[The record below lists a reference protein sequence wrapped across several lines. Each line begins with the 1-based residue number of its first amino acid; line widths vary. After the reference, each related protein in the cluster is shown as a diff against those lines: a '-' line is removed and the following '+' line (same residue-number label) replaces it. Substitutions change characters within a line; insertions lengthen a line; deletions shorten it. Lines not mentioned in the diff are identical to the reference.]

1 MILLL
6 GDQVFA
12 MSHTPSYRLSAFPLL
27 LVMRRSSL
35 TVLAGLALLVV
46 AMMAVPAFV
55 RLLADWYWFSA
66 LGLTGVFLKTL
77 GTQVGLGLAIG
88 AVAFAFF
95 FANLR
100 VAQRGM
106 VPDPVVVSISSGMP
120 KLDVTRTLRRLAW
133 PIALVLAFPPAASA
147 ASGWRVLLEF
157 VHRTPFAESD
167 PVFGRDV
174 SFYFFTLPAVSA
186 LLAMVLA
193 LLTVALLMVL
203 VLYFLR
209 RDIVVVRRRI
219 TIEPSAELHLAA
231 LVALLFAGIGAN
243 IYVVSIPSLVYS
255 TTGPL
260 VGASYADL
268 AVRVPLLHASWVTA
282 VAGAVL
288 VLMGARQRRLAR
300 NVGVAA
306 LLLFV
311 VGGLGG
317 TVVPAAT
324 QRLVVLPNEL
334 AREAPQLRYHI
345 DATRRAWGL
354 DDVTVRDLSGEATL
368 TLEDVTRNSGTIK
381 NVRLWDREP
390 LLQTFGQL
398 QEIRT
403 YYDFVE
409 VDDDRYWIDGEYRQV
424 LLSPRELNSAA
435 LPARTF
441 INERLTFTHG
451 MGLTLSPANQVTQQ
465 GLPVLLVKDLP
476 PASTGTLRVTRPGIY
491 YGELSSDYVFVNTR
505 QREFDYPTGDDNAFT
520 TYTGTGGVPVG
531 SFLRRAVLSA
541 RFGSLK
547 IMLSQDITSESRVL
561 YHRDVR
567 ERAAKA
573 LPFLAWD
580 GDPYIV
586 VTDDGRLQWILD
598 AYTAS
603 DRYPYAQPLSDGTNY
618 MRNAVKVVIDAYDGS
633 VRPYLAEPDDPI
645 IRTYERIFPGVF
657 LPLDSMP
664 TDLRAHLRYPEDL
677 FALQTVLYRTYHMD
691 EPEIFYNREDEW
703 HPPRV
708 ATGSGT
714 GSRDPFLRHIVMK
727 LPGEEREEFIFMV
740 PFTPRQKDNLA
751 AWMAARNDGEH
762 YGELVVYRFPRQ
774 SLVFGPTQVVNR
786 INQDTEV
793 SRQVS
798 LWDQRGSE
806 VIRGNL
812 LVIPIEESL
821 IFVQAL
827 YLRAEGGQIPELKR
841 VVVAYQNRVVMEA
854 TLAEGLD
861 LLFGARA
868 RDLEPTTPLALAA
881 GDPPPAP
888 VSGDVADL
896 ARRAAQHYDQAMDAQ
911 RAGDWARYGEEIG
924 RVGELVRRLREL
936 AGGSGG
942 S

>member
-1 MILLL
+1 
-6 GDQVFA
+6 
-12 MSHTPSYRLSAFPLL
+12 
-27 LVMRRSSL
+27 MRRSSL
-35 TVLAGLALLVV
+35 TVLVGLGALVLAL
-46 AMMAVPAFV
+46 MAVPALV

-66 LGLTGVFLKTL
+66 LGLTVVFGKIL
-77 GTQVGLGLAIG
+77 GTRLGLGLLIG
-88 AVAFAFF
+88 AVAFVFF
-95 FANLR
+95 YANLR
-100 VAQRGM
+100 IAQRGL

-120 KLDVTRTLRRLAW
+120 KFDVTRALRRLAW
-133 PIALVLAFPPAASA
+133 PIALVLAFPPAVSA
-147 ASGWRVLLEF
+147 ASGWRILLEF
-157 VHRTPFAESD
+157 LHRTPFGESD

-174 SFYFFTLPAVSA
+174 GYYIFTLPALSA
-186 LLAMVLA
+186 LLALVLA

-209 RDIVVVRRRI
+209 RDIVVVRRRV
-219 TIEPSAELHLAA
+219 TVEPSAELHLAVLLA
-231 LVALLFAGIGAN
+231 LVFVTVAAD
-243 IYVVSIPSLVYS
+243 IYLVSIPSLVYS

-288 VLMGARQRRLAR
+288 ALLGARQRRLAR
-300 NVGVAA
+300 NVGAA
-306 LLLFV
+306 ALLFV
-311 VGGLGG
+311 VVAGLAG
-317 TVVPAAT
+317 TIVPAAT

-334 AREAPQLRYHI
+334 AREVPQLRYHI

-354 DDVTVRDLSGEATL
+354 DDVTVRDLTGEATL
-368 TLEDVTRNSGTIK
+368 TLADIERNDGTIK
-381 NVRLWDREP
+381 NVRLWDRDP

-451 MGLTLSPANQVTQQ
+451 MGLTLSPVNQVTQQ
-465 GLPVLLVKDLP
+465 GLPVLFIKDLP
-476 PASTGTLRVTRPGIY
+476 PASTVSLHVTRPGIY
-491 YGELSSDYVFVNTR
+491 FGELSSDYVFVNTR
-505 QREFDYPTGDDNAFT
+505 QREFDYSTGDESAFT
-520 TYTGTGGVPVG
+520 TYAGTGGVRVG

-547 IMLSQDITSESRVL
+547 IMLSHDITSESRAL
-561 YHRDVR
+561 YHRDIR

-573 LPFLAWD
+573 LPFLGWD
-580 GDPYIV
+580 GDPYLVI
-586 VTDDGRLQWILD
+586 TEDGRLQWILD

-603 DRYPYAQPLSDGTNY
+603 SRYPYAQPLTDGTNY

-633 VRPYLAEPDDPI
+633 VIPYLAEPDDPI
-645 IRTYERIFPGVF
+645 IQTYDRIFPGIF

-664 TDLRAHLRYPEDL
+664 TDLRAHIRYPEDL
-677 FALQTVLYRTYHMD
+677 FVLQAALYRTYHMH
-691 EPEIFYNREDEW
+691 EPEVFYNREDEW
-703 HPPRV
+703 QVPRV
-708 ATGSGT
+708 AAGAGN
-714 GSRDPFLRHIVMK
+714 GGRDPFVRHIVMK
-727 LPGEEREEFIFMV
+727 LPEEEREEFIFMV

-774 SLVFGPTQVVNR
+774 SLVFGPTQIVNR
-786 INQDTEV
+786 INQDTEIA
-793 SRQVS
+793 RQVS

-841 VVVAYQNRVVMEA
+841 IVVAYQNRVVMEE
-854 TLAEGLD
+854 TLSQGLD
-861 LLFGARA
+861 VLFGARGG
-868 RDLEPTTPLALAA
+868 DVEPIP
-881 GDPPPAP
+881 P
-888 VSGDVADL
+888 VSVAADAGPSPPVTGDVADL
-896 ARRAAQHYDQAMDAQ
+896 ARQAAQHYDQAMDAQ
-911 RAGDWARYGEEIG
+911 RAGDWARYGQEIG

-936 AGGSGG
+936 ASGTAGS
-942 S
+942 

>member
-1 MILLL
+1 
-6 GDQVFA
+6 
-12 MSHTPSYRLSAFPLL
+12 
-27 LVMRRSSL
+27 MRRSSI
-35 TVLAGLALLVV
+35 TVLAGVALAVLAL
-46 AMMAVPAFV
+46 MAVPALV

-66 LGLTGVFLKTL
+66 LDLTTVFATIL
-77 GTQVGLGLAIG
+77 GAEIGLGLVVG
-88 AVAFAFF
+88 AAAFVFF
-95 FANLR
+95 YANLR

-120 KLDVTRTLRRLAW
+120 KLDVTRALRRLAW
-133 PIALVLAFPPAASA
+133 PIALVLAFPPAVSA
-147 ASGWRVLLEF
+147 AAGWQVLLEF
-157 VHRTPFAESD
+157 LHRTPFGQSD

-174 SFYFFTLPAVSA
+174 GYYFFTLPALSA
-186 LLAMVLA
+186 TLAMVLA
-193 LLTVALLMVL
+193 LVTVALLMVL

-209 RDIVVVRRRI
+209 RDIVIVRRRV
-219 TIEPSAELHLAA
+219 TVEPSAEWHLAVLIA
-231 LVALLFAGIGAN
+231 LFFVTIAAN
-243 IYVVSIPSLVYS
+243 IYLVSIPSLVYS

-268 AVRVPLLHASWVTA
+268 AVRVPILHASWVTA

-288 VLMGARQRRLAR
+288 VLLGARQRRVTR

-306 LLLFV
+306 VLLFV
-311 VGGLGG
+311 VAGLVG
-317 TVVPAAT
+317 TTLPAAT

-345 DATRRAWGL
+345 DATRRAWAL
-354 DDVTVRDLSGEATL
+354 DDVTIRDLSGESSL
-368 TLEDVTRNSGTIK
+368 TLQDIERNQGTIK

-451 MGLTLSPANQVTQQ
+451 MGITLSPVNQVTQQ
-465 GLPVLLVKDLP
+465 GLPVLFVKDLP
-476 PASTGTLRVTRPGIY
+476 PASTVSLDVTRPGIY
-491 YGELSSDYVFVNTR
+491 FGELSSDYVFVNTR
-505 QREFDYPTGDDNAFT
+505 QREFDYPAGDQNAFT
-520 TYTGTGGVPVG
+520 TYAGTGGVTVS
-531 SFLRRAVLSA
+531 SFFRRAVLSA

-547 IMLSQDITSESRVL
+547 IMLSQDITSESRAL

-573 LPFLAWD
+573 LPFLGWD
-580 GDPYIV
+580 SDPYLV
-586 VTDDGRLQWILD
+586 VTEDGNLKWILD
-598 AYTAS
+598 AYTLS
-603 DRYPYAQPLSDGTNY
+603 SRYPYAQPLSDGTNY

-633 VRPYLAEPDDPI
+633 VIPYLAEPEDPI
-645 IRTYERIFPGVF
+645 IRTYDKIFPGVF
-657 LPLDSMP
+657 VPLDSMSAN
-664 TDLRAHLRYPEDL
+664 LRAHIRYPEDL
-677 FALQTVLYRTYHMD
+677 FALQAGLYRTYHMD

-703 HPPRV
+703 QVPRV
-708 ATGSGT
+708 AVGT
-714 GSRDPFLRHIVMK
+714 GTGARDPFLRHIVMK
-727 LPGEEREEFIFMV
+727 LPEEQQEEFIFMV

-774 SLVFGPTQVVNR
+774 SLVFGPTQIVNR
-786 INQDTEV
+786 INQDTEI

-841 VVVAYQNRVVMEA
+841 VVVAYQNRVVMQE

-861 LLFGARA
+861 LLFGEGAGGVDQTIPPRPIA
-868 RDLEPTTPLALAA
+868 TLDRPAAPASDDL
-881 GDPPPAP
+881 
-888 VSGDVADL
+888 ADL
-896 ARRAAQHYDQAMDAQ
+896 VRQAAQHYDQAMDAQ
-911 RAGDWARYGEEIG
+911 RAGDWARYGQEIA

-936 AGGSGG
+936 ADGSGG